1 MKLQTFPLCQIL
13 TFMPT
18 KSVYSNIQFQQIK
31 ATGIHCYF
39 PRCADRSRLSAG
51 PRRRLR
57 CVRSGPWGWGC
68 SGVGPE
74 AAGRSVHLTAA
85 ALAWWEPP
93 ASESRRVAG
102 GSSVSAVTYHQ
113 DINEL
118 DFLKCKGIDYRVVAS
133 IDHWMGNLVF
143 LFRRCL
149 ADGRLV
155 CKSHT
160 LESSWGQF
168 RFCNSIP
175 IKAIPL

>member
-39 PRCADRSRLSAG
+39 PRCADCSRLSAG

-93 ASESRRVAG
+93 ASESRRVADD
-102 GSSVSAVTYHQ
+102 SSSAVTYHQ

-133 IDHWMGNLVF
+133 IDYRVVASIDHWMGTSFSFFV
-143 LFRRCL
+143 
-149 ADGRLV
+149 GV
-155 CKSHT
+155 
-160 LESSWGQF
+160 
-168 RFCNSIP
+168 
-175 IKAIPL
+175 